1 MSQRHV
7 ATTTESCDVHTQG
20 ILSRDVWQRHVA
32 AVQRVHATESA
43 FQPITNNDQNS
54 SRSCIRKKSTWWP
67 WIVEFALI
75 GIDEKAYYY
84 INDVDG

>member
-1 MSQRHV
+1 M
-7 ATTTESCDVHTQG
+7 AGTCTWDKIITTLHT
-20 ILSRDVWQRHVA
+20 

-54 SRSCIRKKSTWWP
+54 SRSCIREKSTWWP

>member
-1 MSQRHV
+1 MAGTCSWDKIT
-7 ATTTESCDVHTQG
+7 ATLHT
-20 ILSRDVWQRHVA
+20 

-54 SRSCIRKKSTWWP
+54 SRSCIREKINKIGR
-67 WIVEFALI
+67 IVEFALI

-84 INDVDG
+84 INDVEG